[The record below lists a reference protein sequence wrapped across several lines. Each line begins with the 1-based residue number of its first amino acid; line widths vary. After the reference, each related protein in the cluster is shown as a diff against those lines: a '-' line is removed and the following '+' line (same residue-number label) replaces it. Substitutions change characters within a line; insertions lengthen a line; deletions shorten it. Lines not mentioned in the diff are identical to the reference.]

1 MRLLG
6 AIFLVAFLSLY
17 VQLPVLLSAR
27 GLLPASRYLAAIR
40 SSATFLSAPTLFWLG
55 ASDRALSMA
64 ALAGAAMSVLL
75 LLGIAPRACLAGL
88 WFTYLSFVTIGQDF
102 FSFQW
107 DNLLLE
113 SAFLSLFV
121 APGGMRMSRGR
132 PPGPVGVFLM
142 RWLLFRLNFESGLAK
157 LLTGDPTWR
166 NLTAMAS
173 YYETAPLPTWIG
185 WYAHQ
190 MPLWAH
196 RTCALFT
203 LVVELGVA
211 LLIFGPRLARR
222 AAFWILNA
230 MQLGI
235 LATANY
241 GFFNYLTIALS
252 LFLLDDRP
260 LLGRAPTRS
269 SRESPGDPARRP
281 ASTAPLRSGA
291 AAILVVLSAVPFLP
305 FFGPLGGLN
314 RELTPLRRTLG
325 SFRTLNAYHLFAQM
339 TLVRDEVV
347 IEGSDDGTTWS
358 SYEFRA
364 KPGDPGRAP
373 PVVAPYQPRVDFQL
387 WFLLLGGRPDA
398 LYFDRLLRALLLEPE
413 TVAPLFSRDPFP
425 VTPPRM
431 LRVRIYRY
439 RFTDAAT
446 RRTTGDWWSRE
457 ELSQSR
463 PITAAT
469 FSGG

>member
-1 MRLLG
+1 LRLLG
-6 AIFLVAFLSLY
+6 AIFLAAFLSLY
-17 VQLPVLLSAR
+17 VQLPVLLGGR
-27 GLLPASRYLAAIR
+27 GLLPAARYLAAIR
-40 SSATFLSAPTLFWLG
+40 GSASFFSAPTLFWLG
-55 ASDRALSMA
+55 ASDRALSAA
-64 ALAGAAMSVLL
+64 ALAGAALSVALVL
-75 LLGIAPRACLAGL
+75 GFAPRPCLLGL
-88 WFTYLSFVTIGQDF
+88 WAIYLSFATVGQDF
-102 FSFQW
+102 LSFQW

-113 SAFLSLFV
+113 TAFFALFV
-121 APGGMRMSRGR
+121 APGGLRMSRGR
-132 PPGPVGVFLM
+132 PAGPVGVFLM

-196 RTCALFT
+196 RACSLLT

-211 LLIFGPRLARR
+211 LMIFGPRRARLV
-222 AAFWILNA
+222 AFCVLNA

-252 LFLLDDRP
+252 LFLLVDGD
-260 LLGRAPTRS
+260 LSGEVT
-269 SRESPGDPARRP
+269 RESPRQPAAAGAR
-281 ASTAPLRSGA
+281 LRIAGA
-291 AAILVVLSAVPFLP
+291 ALLVLLSTVAFLP

-314 RELTPLRRTLG
+314 RELTPLRRGLA
-325 SFRTLNAYHLFAQM
+325 SFRTLDAYHLFAQM

-347 IEGSDDGTTWS
+347 IEGSNDGATWS
-358 SYEFRA
+358 SYEFRYKA
-364 KPGDPGRAP
+364 GDPDRAP
-373 PVVAPYQPRVDFQL
+373 RLVAPHQPRVDFQL
-387 WFLLLGGRPDA
+387 WFLLLGGRPNA
-398 LYFDRLLRALLLEPE
+398 LYFDRLLRALLLDPE
-413 TVAPLFSRDPFP
+413 AVAPLFSRDPFP
-425 VTPPRM
+425 EAPPKM
-431 LRVRIYRY
+431 LRVLIYRY

-446 RRTTGDWWSRE
+446 RRATGNWWSRE

-463 PITAAT
+463 PITAAA
-469 FSGG
+469 FSEP